1 MLTAGFGT
9 RLQPLSRVRAKPAVP
24 IAGQPL
30 ISRIIRWLAGQDVR
44 DLVLNLHHL
53 PDTITRHV
61 GDGRDLGA
69 RVRYS
74 WEFPILGSAG
84 GPRKALPLLP
94 DDNFFI
100 INGDTLT
107 DVDLTA
113 LAKSHRE
120 SGALVTMAVL
130 GDKALVARYGGVVTD
145 ARGTVYG
152 FVPKGPAAVGYHFV
166 GVQMVHP
173 SVFARLAPDVPA
185 ETTRGVYRDLIA
197 ERPGSVRAFLASGA
211 FWDVGTPSEYL
222 NAALT
227 IGSHEGAAT
236 PQIGT
241 DSRVEPTADIIDSV
255 IWDNVLVGAGARLE
269 RCVVADGVTI
279 PRGAR
284 YANCSI
290 VQGEEGLIV
299 VDFGMSRERRGA
311 MGPSG
316 METGRAP
323 APK

>member
-1 MLTAGFGT
+1 MGSDPIYSALVLTAGLGT
-9 RLQPLSRVRAKPAVP
+9 RLQPLSLVRAKPAVP

-30 ISRIIRWLAGQDVR
+30 VSRIIRWLAGQDVR

-61 GDGRDLGA
+61 GDGSPLGA

-107 DVDLTA
+107 DVDLMA

-130 GDKALVARYGGVVTD
+130 GDKALAARYGGVVTD
-145 ARGTVYG
+145 ARGTVHG
-152 FVPKGPAAVGYHFV
+152 FVPKGPSAVGYHFV

-173 SVFARLAPDVPA
+173 SVFARLAPEVPA

-197 ERPGSVRAFLASGA
+197 ERPGSIRAFLAGGA
-211 FWDVGTPSEYL
+211 FWDVGTASEYL

-227 IGSHEGAAT
+227 IGRHEGAPT
-236 PQIGT
+236 PQIGS
-241 DSRVEPTADIIDSV
+241 DSRAEPTAEIIDSV
-255 IWDNVLVGAGARLE
+255 IWDNVRVGAGARLE
-269 RCVVADGVTI
+269 RCVVADGVAI
-279 PRGAR
+279 PDSAR
-284 YANCSI
+284 YQNCAI
-290 VQGEEGLIV
+290 IQDGAGALIV
-299 VDFGMSRERRGA
+299 AEMTDG
-311 MGPSG
+311 
-316 METGRAP
+316 
-323 APK
+323 